1 MLVLS
6 LFWFVLGILIG
17 ALANAARLRPSSW
30 DRHWRPLMLGMG
42 ALAAL
47 LGVCLGVLLLERNVA
62 TAMALWV
69 AVFGVTLPWL
79 VTRDW
84 FKAQG
89 IAPRNYPCPQT
100 LSGPAAAWLLPVPR

>member
-1 MLVLS
+1 MLALS

-30 DRHWRPLMLGMG
+30 DRHGRLLMLGVG

-47 LGVCLGVLLLERNVA
+47 LGGWLGVLLLERAVA

-69 AVFGVTLPWL
+69 AVLGVTLPWL
-79 VTRDW
+79 VTREW
-84 FKAQG
+84 FKAKG
-89 IAPRNYPCPQT
+89 IAP
-100 LSGPAAAWLLPVPR
+100 GK

>member
-1 MLVLS
+1 MLALS

-30 DRHWRPLMLGMG
+30 DRQGWLLMLGVG

-47 LGVCLGVLLLERNVA
+47 LGGWLGVLLLERNVA

-79 VTRDW
+79 VKRVW
-84 FKAQG
+84 FKAHSD
-89 IAPRNYPCPQT
+89 A
-100 LSGPAAAWLLPVPR
+100 

>member
-1 MLVLS
+1 MLALS
-6 LFWFVLGILIG
+6 LIWFVLGILIG

-30 DRHWRPLMLGMG
+30 DRRGWLLMLGVG

-47 LGVCLGVLLLERNVA
+47 LGGWFGVLLLERTVA

-79 VTRDW
+79 VKREW
-84 FKAQG
+84 F
-89 IAPRNYPCPQT
+89 R
-100 LSGPAAAWLLPVPR
+100 V

>member
-1 MLVLS
+1 MLALS

-30 DRHWRPLMLGMG
+30 DRQGWLLMLGVG

-47 LGVCLGVLLLERNVA
+47 LGGWLGVLLLERNVA

-69 AVFGVTLPWL
+69 AVLGVTLPWL
-79 VTRDW
+79 VTREW
-84 FKAQG
+84 FKAKG
-89 IAPRNYPCPQT
+89 IAP
-100 LSGPAAAWLLPVPR
+100 GK